1 MNKYRLHR
9 QFLWTLVAAIAI
21 PGIIPQAQ
29 AADPA
34 PFRFEPGKNMIPAP
48 RDPAVWPAFRT
59 QLKEWRDTTRHQL
72 KYSDALY
79 RRSDFAWSTRN
90 FSCCFLMLCDE
101 TFYDPRQGMYT
112 PDAFLDHGQREFGG
126 YDSVILWQAYPRIG
140 VDERNQFDFYRDAPG
155 GLPGLRKA
163 VEAMQRRG
171 VRVYVAYN
179 PWDTGTRREA
189 VSDADA
195 LVEMVRSLQVDG
207 IFLDTLTRGGED
219 LRAKLDAV
227 RPGVILEGELA
238 LPLDRVHDHHAS
250 WAQWFG
256 DSETP
261 GVLHHK
267 WLEPRHMQHQ
277 VDRWL
282 YDHTRELQAAWM
294 NGSGIMV
301 WENVFASWIPWS
313 QRDRSIL
320 RAMLPIQRRYAAI
333 FASEGWTPLVPT
345 RAPGVYASLWEGSG
359 LRLWTVVNRNK
370 KPVDGALLD
379 VPTREADRYF
389 DLVAGQEAKQQA
401 ADKTIILSGRLEPRG
416 IGAFLAGSAPARGN
430 DFSKFLAAQ
439 ARINSDAN
447 FDTATPKRE
456 TTLVAVQPTAGA
468 AKVPSGMVAISG
480 GTVEL
485 KIEMRARECGFY
497 ESMPGPNHKLGGG
510 NNTEIFP
517 RRVVFK
523 PYAIDETPVTNA
535 QFAEFIKASG
545 YAPKQPDKFLH
556 HWRDG
561 RPPAGKG
568 DHPVV
573 YVDLDDARAYAR
585 WAGKRL
591 PTEEEWQYAAQG
603 TDGRRYPWGNA
614 MQPDCANDGK
624 TSGTTPVK
632 AFPKGR
638 SPFGCYDMCGNVWQW
653 TESERTDGRTRFC
666 MIRGGSYFTARGSNW
681 YVDGGLRPAGF
692 TTKFLLCSPSLDR
705 CGTVGFRCVVDLDDS
720 LSRQ

>member
-1 MNKYRLHR
+1 MNVDCHR
-9 QFLWTLVAAIAI
+9 RRIAWAVLTAVII
-21 PGIIPQAQ
+21 PGVVIAAR
-29 AADPA
+29 AADPPA
-34 PFRFEPGKNMIPAP
+34 FRFEPGKNIIPAP
-48 RDPAVWPAFRT
+48 ANPAEWPAYRQ
-59 QLKEWRDTTRHQL
+59 QLAQWRDATRRQL

-79 RRSDFAWSTRN
+79 RRPEFAWSTRN

-101 TFYDPRQGMYT
+101 TFYNPRQGVYT
-112 PDAFLDHGQREFGG
+112 VDAFLDHGQREFGG

-171 VRVYVAYN
+171 VRVYIAYN

-195 LVEMVRSLQVDG
+195 LVEMVRALQVDG

-219 LRAKLDAV
+219 LRTRLDAV

-250 WAQWFG
+250 WAQWFA

-261 GVLHHK
+261 GVLRHK

-277 VDRWL
+277 IERWF
-282 YDHTRELQAAWM
+282 YDHTGELHAAWM

-301 WENVFASWIPWS
+301 WENVFGSWIPWS

-345 RAPGVYASLWEGSG
+345 QTPGVYASLWEGNG
-359 LRLWTVVNRNK
+359 LRVWTVVNRNPK
-370 KPVDGALLD
+370 AVDGALLN
-379 VPTREADRYF
+379 VPARAGDGYF
-389 DLVAGQEAKQQA
+389 DLVAGREARQHA
-401 ADKTIILSGRLEPRG
+401 TEGSVTLSGRLEPRG
-416 IGAFLAGSAPARGN
+416 IGAFLAGGAKDRGK
-430 DFSKFLAAQ
+430 DFSQFLANQ
-439 ARINSDAN
+439 ARVSAAAN
-447 FDTATPKRE
+447 FDAATPQRE
-456 TTLVAVQPTAGA
+456 TRPVAVEPTSKV
-468 AKVPSGMVAISG
+468 AKVPPGMVAIPG

-497 ESMPGPNHKLGGG
+497 ESTPPPKHKLGGSD
-510 NNTEIFP
+510 NTESFP

-523 PYAIDETPVTNA
+523 PYAIDETLVTNA
-535 QFAEFIKASG
+535 QFAEFIKAAG
-545 YAPKQPDKFLH
+545 YAPKHPEKFLH

-561 RPPAGKG
+561 RPPAGKE

-573 YVDLDDARAYAR
+573 YVDLDDARAYAH

-603 TDGRRYPWGNA
+603 ADGRRYPWGNA
-614 MQPDCANDGK
+614 MQPGCANGGE
-624 TSGTTPVK
+624 TGGTTPVK

-638 SPFGCYDMCGNVWQW
+638 SPFGCFDMCGNVWQW
-653 TESERTDGRTRFC
+653 TESERSDSRTRFC

-681 YVDGGLRPAGF
+681 YVDGGPRPADF
-692 TTKFLLCSPSLDR
+692 ATKFLLFCPSLNR
-705 CGTVGFRCVVDLDDS
+705 CSTIGFRCVVDLEDAGQ
-720 LSRQ
+720 R